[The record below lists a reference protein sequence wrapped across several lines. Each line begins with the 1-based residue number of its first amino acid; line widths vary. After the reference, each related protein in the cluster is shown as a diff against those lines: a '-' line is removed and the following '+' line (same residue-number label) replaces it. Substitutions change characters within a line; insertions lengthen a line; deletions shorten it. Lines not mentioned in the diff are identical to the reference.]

1 MDRTLRLLE
10 VVPYYEPAWAFG
22 GPPRVMSDE
31 GRELARRGHKVT
43 VFTTDA
49 FEEHR
54 RLPSGRA
61 QLGGVDIIRFPNVS
75 NSAAFHRYRFQP
87 RGMRRALR
95 HVRVDV
101 AHLSEL
107 RHELAVLTWRACA
120 RRDIPLVI
128 SAHGTLPLRGGWKSK
143 VRAQY
148 DRIFVTPMIRSAG
161 GLIAQ
166 TRHEAELFERAGGD
180 AGRTHIVPLGVGVP
194 PTPADEGP
202 AMPGVPDDARVVLF
216 LGRIHPL
223 KGVLRLIRGFEQVAH
238 EHDDAVLVIAGRDDN
253 GGEQQARQLTA
264 ALGLSDRVHF
274 PGPIY
279 GDRRFDAYRRADLF
293 AITPTHFEETSL
305 ASVEAASVGTPL
317 LVSAQAE
324 VPYLA
329 DYDAGAT
336 IAADEDPGA
345 ALERLLSSDLTAT
358 GRNAQRMIEERHAW
372 TVVGEQL
379 EDLFAS
385 LR

>member
-1 MDRTLRLLE
+1 MNDPIHLLE

-31 GRELARRGHKVT
+31 GRELARRGHEVT
-43 VFTTDA
+43 IFTTDA
-49 FEEHR
+49 YEEHR
-54 RLPSGRA
+54 RLPAGRE
-61 QLGGVDIIRFPNVS
+61 QLGGVNVIRFPNVS

-101 AHLSEL
+101 VHLSEL
-107 RHELAVLTWRACA
+107 RHELAVLTWRACV
-120 RRDIPLVI
+120 RRNIPLVI

-166 TRHEAELFERAGGD
+166 TRHEADLFARAGGD
-180 AGRTHIVPLGVGVP
+180 PDRTHIVPLGVGEPPP
-194 PTPADEGP
+194 PTGYGP
-202 AMPGVPDDARVVLF
+202 VLPDVPDDARVVLF

-223 KGVLRLIRGFEQVAH
+223 KGVLRLIQGFERAARS
-238 EHDDAVLVIAGRDDN
+238 HDDAVLVIAGRDDS
-253 GGEQQARQLTA
+253 GGEQQARQLA
-264 ALGLSDRVHF
+264 ASLGISDRVHF

-324 VPYLA
+324 LPYLA
-329 DYDAGAT
+329 EYGGGAT
-336 IAADEDPGA
+336 ITAAEDPGG
-345 ALERLLSSDLTAT
+345 ALHHLLSSDLASAAR
-358 GRNAQRMIEERHAW
+358 GARRMVVERHAW
-372 TVVGEQL
+372 TVIGEQL
-379 EDLFAS
+379 EGLFAS